1 MGFLWHDESE
11 IFVDKPMNCQNCEAP
26 VPPTAERCEKCGA
39 KLLHRRV
46 VFGTPRSEEF
56 TLTPEEESAESEPAT
71 EPEEW
76 KFPEKYEISIT
87 PPAASPLNDP
97 LPVLRY
103 GGFFRRLLAVI
114 IDLVVIFLLSV
125 VMGAMAYVGYK
136 VGLSAHG
143 RAVSSDNALPL
154 FALLTFA
161 WMLLTTAYFVVFHG
175 MDGRTIG
182 KWLLGM
188 RVVAVDNQAISYRR
202 ALLRWFGLAATLGL
216 SSLWV
221 LISRQKRSL
230 HDHIAGTWVIR
241 D

>member
-1 MGFLWHDESE
+1 MGFLWHDESW
-11 IFVDKPMNCQNCEAP
+11 ILVDEPMNCQNCEAP
-26 VPPTAERCEKCGA
+26 VLPTAERCEKCGA

-56 TLTPEEESAESEPAT
+56 TLTAEEETPEIDPIAET
-71 EPEEW
+71 EQW
-76 KFPEKYEISIT
+76 KFLDRKEVSFT
-87 PPAASPLNDP
+87 PPAAPPLIDP
-97 LPVLRY
+97 VPTLRY
-103 GGFFRRLLAVI
+103 GGFFRRLVAII
-114 IDLVVIFLLSV
+114 IDAVVILLLST
-125 VMGAMAYVGYK
+125 VMGAMAYIGYK

-143 RAVSSDNALPL
+143 RAVSSDNAFPL
-154 FALLTFA
+154 FTLLIFA
-161 WMLLTTAYFVVFHG
+161 WMILTTAYFVVFHG

-188 RVVAVDNQAISYRR
+188 RVVAVDNQGLSYRR
-202 ALLRWFGLAATLGL
+202 ALLRWFGFAVTLGL

-230 HDHIAGTWVIR
+230 HDHIAGTWVVR